1 MKHIDRKR
9 DFWATLVTVASIGLL
24 VGVLF
29 LVLRAELLLKIVSV
43 VLGIVT
49 LLSAVPDLVSGLI
62 HISTRYGVISFV
74 LALIT
79 GVIGVVLIFSHET
92 LVFVLL
98 GIFLILLP
106 VLKLIFA
113 DDRRRMLRRALPQ
126 ILLGVVLLLVGP
138 ATVLNLLFD
147 VLGIAVILLTAIY
160 VVGMFISRRRSLDRT
175 GGRVFVDSD
184 SDGKI
189 DAVYID
195 TTGDGRVDTT
205 VEYRDGNE

>member
-79 GVIGVVLIFSHET
+79 GVIGVVLIFSGGIEARVVVDISYIHSSPNQME
-92 LVFVLL
+92 FFLL
-98 GIFLILLP
+98 QDF
-106 VLKLIFA
+106 
-113 DDRRRMLRRALPQ
+113 
-126 ILLGVVLLLVGP
+126 
-138 ATVLNLLFD
+138 
-147 VLGIAVILLTAIY
+147 
-160 VVGMFISRRRSLDRT
+160 
-175 GGRVFVDSD
+175 
-184 SDGKI
+184 
-189 DAVYID
+189 
-195 TTGDGRVDTT
+195 
-205 VEYRDGNE
+205 